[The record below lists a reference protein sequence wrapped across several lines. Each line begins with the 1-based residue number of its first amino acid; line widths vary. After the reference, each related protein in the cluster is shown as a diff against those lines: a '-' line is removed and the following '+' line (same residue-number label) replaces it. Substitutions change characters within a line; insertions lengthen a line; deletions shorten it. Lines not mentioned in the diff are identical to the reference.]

1 MILAGGREVD
11 APVRDISKGGIAVIL
26 DANVELG
33 AECGFRL
40 PGSNELSYGRVARIG
55 PGFVAFA
62 FRQDPATLRRVDAA
76 LDRIGAASR
85 DRAA

>member
-11 APVRDISKGGIAVIL
+11 APVRNISKGGIALTL
-26 DANVELG
+26 DARVELG
-33 AECGFRL
+33 AEGSFRL
-40 PGSNELSYGRVARIG
+40 PGTDEPSHGRAARTG
-55 PGFVAFA
+55 LGFIAFA